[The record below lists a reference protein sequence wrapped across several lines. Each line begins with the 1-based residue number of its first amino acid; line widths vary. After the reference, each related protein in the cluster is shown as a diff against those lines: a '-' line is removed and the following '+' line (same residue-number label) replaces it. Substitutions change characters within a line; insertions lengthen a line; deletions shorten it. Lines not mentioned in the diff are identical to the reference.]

1 MRAYA
6 IGQGLV
12 AASEMDLDWH
22 QLSFVTPGW
31 LEFEGQSQNKI
42 IFRIPAFP

>member
-1 MRAYA
+1 
-6 IGQGLV
+6 
-12 AASEMDLDWH
+12 
-22 QLSFVTPGW
+22 LSFVTPGW